1 MAGIIQTS
9 GLQGWL
15 DTIFGTVWTYFV
27 LGLFFAAVLAAVLI
41 RSLQPGFL
49 SRRKNAE
56 KQGLLYKGFT
66 VGQETL
72 LFEILQKESAA
83 SKTVL
88 LAAAGL
94 DCLPVTIPIRLAL
107 LSSQA
112 KCRCLLIDLNTKRN
126 AVWKAF
132 ANSSSNGST
141 ALPAESGLDNLF
153 LVPAHYFDQTRQM
166 NLAPLLR
173 QVKNQYELILI
184 NAPYLDGH
192 PDRNM
197 IASSA
202 ERAFLFVKKDSQAQ
216 RLISLCQKQGCRIL
230 GCYKPLTSP
239 ASDRSPSREAAAA
252 SATQTVLE
260 RTGQR
265 Q

>member
-41 RSLQPGFL
+41 RSLQPGIL

-56 KQGLLYKGFT
+56 KQGLLHKGLSP
-66 VGQETL
+66 GQETQ
-72 LFEILQKESAA
+72 LFETLQKEPAV

-94 DCLPVTIPIRLAL
+94 DCLPVTVPIRLAL
-107 LSSQA
+107 LS
-112 KCRCLLIDLNTKRN
+112 CRSKNSCLLIDLDTKRD

-132 ANSSSNGST
+132 GKPSSNGSSPV
-141 ALPAESGLDNLF
+141 PAESGLENLS

-173 QVKNQYELILI
+173 QVKNQYKLILL

-192 PDRNM
+192 PDRKM
-197 IASSA
+197 IAASA
-202 ERAFLFVKKDSQAQ
+202 DYAVLFAKEDSQLR
-216 RLISLCQKQGCRIL
+216 RLMHLCESQGCKVL
-230 GCYKPLTSP
+230 GCYKLLKSSAEDHFPNR
-239 ASDRSPSREAAAA
+239 DAAAA
-252 SATQTVLE
+252 SATQTVFE